1 MYEKPIKVS
10 MVLICKN
17 SKNRLFINIMNGSG
31 ESFRKITRD
40 IQRFDIVGAHH
51 ITAAKF

>member
-1 MYEKPIKVS
+1 
-10 MVLICKN
+10 MVLVCKN

-31 ESFRKITRD
+31 ESFGNITREL
-40 IQRFDIVGAHH
+40 QRFDIVGTHH